1 MKVLADL
8 REGERRQPQRAASWD
23 SPWARRVLPAV
34 EEAAEHTKLWA
45 LIITALLSGITTVMA
60 ATGKKEINKA
70 GSPTP
75 QKTLAGV
82 QADMNEIK
90 ERAKR

>member
-1 MKVLADL
+1 MAALAL
-8 REGERRQPQRAASWD
+8 TSQVWVA
-23 SPWARRVLPAV
+23 
-34 EEAAEHTKLWA
+34 A

-75 QKTLAGV
+75 QETLASV